1 MNGASRNARPHPFL
15 SRNGPAHHPGK
26 SKSLVGEA
34 WAGEASDDG
43 SSNGESWAGESW
55 DKCPRLIVSSFYGSF
70 YLQAAS
76 SAARG
81 STGGTESP
89 CLCYARPPCGSNKC
103 GTPRLTLKRR
113 RSIQQGAMKVAVA
126 AQIHKGIDSFS
137 LVFVRP
143 RRASR
148 APSSHFLIF
157 DLHSFAVFGQP
168 GGLRVGDHF
177 LGYFI
182 GNEIVMR
189 KLHRV
194 TCASLGHGGQ
204 IGGVTQHL

>member
-26 SKSLVGEA
+26 SKSL
-34 WAGEASDDG
+34 AGEASDDG

-89 CLCYARPPCGSNKC
+89 CLCYARPPCGGNKC
-103 GTPRLTLKRR
+103 GTRRLTLKRR
-113 RSIQQGAMKVAVA
+113 REYPAGHYKRAVE
-126 AQIHKGIDSFS
+126 AQIQRDIDSFS
-137 LVFVRP
+137 LVFVP
-143 RRASR
+143 QRASR
-148 APSSHFLIF
+148 TPSSHFLIF
-157 DLHSFAVFGQP
+157 DLHGFAVFGQP

-177 LGYFI
+177 LRYFI

-189 KLHRV
+189 KFHRV

-204 IGGVTQHL
+204 VGGVTEHL